1 MKESKKFTKIIL
13 EIGFS
18 LIQYAILFL
27 ILFAANQA
35 SFRYENKHY
44 RQVATYSIPQNLGD
58 DFRITYETERKN

>member
-1 MKESKKFTKIIL
+1 MKNYKKIIL
-13 EIGFS
+13 EVVFS

-27 ILFAANQA
+27 ILFAANHA

-58 DFRITYETERKN
+58 DFRITYETERKDR